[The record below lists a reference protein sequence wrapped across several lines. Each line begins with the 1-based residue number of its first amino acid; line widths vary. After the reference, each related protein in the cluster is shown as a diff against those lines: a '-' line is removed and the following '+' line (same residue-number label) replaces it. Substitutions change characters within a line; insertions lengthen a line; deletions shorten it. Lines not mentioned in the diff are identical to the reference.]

1 MNISTRKFSS
11 WRCRTVLTLLAAL
24 VTCLSLLCPPASL
37 TPAHA
42 APFPV
47 DLVPHLVREV
57 GEGGVLTNYGVQG
70 AEFTWHVVVENA
82 GRAVA
87 RDVTFDLAIPA
98 GTTEVH
104 ATCARKTFNADC
116 PTDDQLKVAPATLTE
131 DGHLTGTIPYILGT
145 QFSMSRESVTIQV
158 TGRYPFRDQ
167 VTPTLSVA
175 PAAEAIDTNPY
186 DNETAEIIHLQ
197 PVTVPVSVK
206 IEQDTP
212 DLHSGAERHY
222 TVTYANDGD
231 ADAPVTLNAQYA
243 SASPSQSDTLSTSV
257 TCTTSSTAPCPLG
270 AEDEHPA
277 AESLLSTAVTLPAHT
292 ALVVDVRVTHTIPAR
307 RVSLDT
313 APLPQPVNL
322 TASMASTG
330 TVRLTGTVRD
340 QSAGSLTPDAFSTPE
355 ASKEEALPEI
365 DTNDVPVYTEKG
377 EPAQE
382 EALPDIPLDQVP
394 PYSENGETIP
404 AEELPEISPD
414 DVPTYSEHGDALT
427 EEALPEIENGALPTT
442 TLLTVPQYSTITA
455 DLVREHVHA
464 PEGASTAITGAYP
477 DTSTPGDKTGVSVL
491 VTLRQGIPVGVTVPV
506 RVVPVTYVPS
516 EHLTSEREEF
526 PLDEVPPHSEV
537 GAPLTVEA
545 LPEISLSDVPVYTSR
560 GEPLVQPALSEFP
573 LSQVPAAAPAPE
585 PEKVPAAKSTQKR
598 LARTGSSVT
607 ALILLSCVLVLSAV
621 ALRVR
626 VHVRSRMRRH

>member
-1 MNISTRKFSS
+1 M
-11 WRCRTVLTLLAAL
+11 LTLLAAL
-24 VTCLSLLCPPASL
+24 VTCLSLLCLPASL

-87 RDVTFDLAIPA
+87 RDVTFDLTIPA

-104 ATCARKTFNADC
+104 ATCARKTFNAGC
-116 PTDDQLKVAPATLTE
+116 PTDDQLKVAPATLLE

-186 DNETAEIIHLQ
+186 DNETAEVIHLQ

-231 ADAPVTLNAQYA
+231 ADAPLTLNAKYT

-257 TCTTSSTAPCPLG
+257 TCTATSTAPCPLS
-270 AEDEHPA
+270 AEDEHPSA
-277 AESLLSTAVTLPAHT
+277 DSLLSRTVTLPAHT
-292 ALVVDVRVTHTIPAR
+292 ALVVDVRITHTIPAQK
-307 RVSLDT
+307 VGLNT

-322 TASMASTG
+322 TASMASNG
-330 TVRLTGTVRD
+330 TVRLTGTLSD
-340 QSAGSLTPDAFSTPE
+340 QSAGTLTPDALSLPE
-355 ASKEEALPEI
+355 ASKEEKLPEI
-365 DTNDVPVYTEKG
+365 
-377 EPAQE
+377 A
-382 EALPDIPLDQVP
+382 
-394 PYSENGETIP
+394 
-404 AEELPEISPD
+404 
-414 DVPTYSEHGDALT
+414 
-427 EEALPEIENGALPTT
+427 
-442 TLLTVPQYSTITA
+442 
-455 DLVREHVHA
+455 
-464 PEGASTAITGAYP
+464 
-477 DTSTPGDKTGVSVL
+477 
-491 VTLRQGIPVGVTVPV
+491 
-506 RVVPVTYVPS
+506 
-516 EHLTSEREEF
+516 
-526 PLDEVPPHSEV
+526 
-537 GAPLTVEA
+537 
-545 LPEISLSDVPVYTSR
+545 LSDVPVYTSH
-560 GEPLVQPALSEFP
+560 GAPLTQPALPEFP
-573 LSQVPAAAPAPE
+573 PDQVPGAAQ
-585 PEKVPAAKSTQKR
+585 VPAAKSTQKY
-598 LARTGSSVT
+598 LARTGVSIT
-607 ALILLSCVLVLSAV
+607 ALILMSSILLLSGA
-621 ALRVR
+621 ALR
-626 VHVRSRMRRH
+626 MRIRTRLR